1 MIRETIEIEPIGNQ
15 LRYFIFL
22 LLMLM
27 VNQAKAVSWIPV
39 LSHSGEDIAWID
51 VDSVKKTGNVAIYR
65 YQEMVEKRLVETP
78 IKFDCVENTWAER
91 FAQVN
96 YMSNQHNKYAPDT
109 YLDLMSQF
117 ACGKISLSE
126 INKNSITSKPSGNAD
141 VNDAATTNQN
151 GASRDAIKR
160 SMEKAK
166 INCKDIGFKE
176 KTEDFGRC
184 VLRLMK

>member
-1 MIRETIEIEPIGNQ
+1 MIEETKEIEPIGNQ
-15 LRYFIFL
+15 LKYFIFL

-51 VDSVKKTGNVAIYR
+51 ADSVKKTGNIAIYR

-91 FAQVN
+91 FAPYN
-96 YMSNQHNKYAPDT
+96 SIAKYNKYAPDT

-117 ACGKISLSE
+117 ACGKISLLE
-126 INKNSITSKPSGNAD
+126 INKNSITSKPSGNAN

-151 GASRDAIKR
+151 GASRDSIKR